1 MRVLHAVTLHT
12 PDNAFGGPTQV
23 AVNLSKGL
31 RSRGVDARIATLGDG
46 YEGPLPG
53 DIEGVPAWLH
63 QARHVLPRF
72 EVSGITSPALLARA
86 RRLVK
91 GADVVHVHLMRDLI
105 TLPFALFAQQA
116 GVPVVLQ
123 THGMI
128 DPTEKRVAR
137 LVDLLGLK
145 RALRR
150 ADGVLYL
157 TEVER
162 DDIQAVVPDHPLTTA
177 HRLVNGVPPQD
188 RRPQRTQGPPTVVFM
203 ARVQERKRP
212 EEFIRAIPMVR
223 KEHPDARFVLAGPDT
238 GALAAPM
245 MDLARE
251 LGVGDAVSYVGSIP
265 RDAVTDFLRTADV
278 YVLPATYEPF
288 PVSVLESMSVGVPV
302 VVTRFCG
309 QAPDIAEYGA
319 GVVTDSDPD
328 RSVDNT
334 ALVADGILELLE
346 PAANERASQA
356 AWQLVQDR
364 FTIDAVVQDL
374 IGVYERVSGQPA

>member
-1 MRVLHAVTLHT
+1 MHAVTLHT

-46 YEGPLPG
+46 YDGPLPR

-105 TLPFALFAQQA
+105 TLPFALIAQQA

-128 DPTEKRVAR
+128 DTTEKQVAR
-137 LVDLLGLK
+137 IVDMLGLK
-145 RALRR
+145 RALRK

-162 DDIQAVVPDHPLTTA
+162 DDIQAVIPDTPLPGA

-188 RRPQRTQGPPTVVFM
+188 RRPQRTDGPPTVVFM

-212 EEFIRAIPMVR
+212 EEFIRAIPLVR
-223 KEHPDARFVLAGPDT
+223 KEHPDARFILAGPDT
-238 GALAAPM
+238 GALAGPM
-245 MDLARE
+245 MELARE
-251 LGVGDAVSYVGSIP
+251 LGVGDAVSYVGSVA
-265 RDAVTDFLRTADV
+265 RDEVTDFLRTADV

-319 GVVTDSDPD
+319 GVVTESDPD

-334 ALVADGILELLE
+334 ALVADGILRLLE

-374 IGVYERVSGQPA
+374 IGVYERVAGQPA